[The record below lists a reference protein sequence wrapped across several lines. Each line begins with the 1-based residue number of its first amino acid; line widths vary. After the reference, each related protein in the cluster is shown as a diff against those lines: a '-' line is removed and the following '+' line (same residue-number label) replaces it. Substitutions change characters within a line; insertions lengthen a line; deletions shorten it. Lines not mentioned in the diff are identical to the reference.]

1 MKPWLTSS
9 RIRPVHFS
17 LLASSPILDGDERV
31 SLASMAE
38 RVNLTDVAEGGGGG
52 LLSFEPSLP
61 TCIGLSA
68 LGGLLEV
75 TSTMCLAFPEYKAK
89 LGRPYGKCTQRV
101 LLAVNLALMGVA
113 SVLYVVGSWFGPV
126 SISVPTVMVS
136 KLLSNLVIMGL
147 VLRMADFTKAQQ
159 VGTRR
164 AP

>member
-1 MKPWLTSS
+1 MEN
-9 RIRPVHFS
+9 
-17 LLASSPILDGDERV
+17 ERV

-38 RVNLTDVAEGGGGG
+38 RVNLTDVAEGGDGG